1 MRSSTFELGLTSFH
15 VSGQFVIEQSVIGQ
29 LDKLITIINTSFFPF
44 MGPAL
49 LGKFPRYYHSLKL

>member
-1 MRSSTFELGLTSFH
+1 MTASDLDRLR
-15 VSGQFVIEQSVIGQ
+15 IRPSVIGQ

-49 LGKFPRYYHSLKL
+49 LGKFPR